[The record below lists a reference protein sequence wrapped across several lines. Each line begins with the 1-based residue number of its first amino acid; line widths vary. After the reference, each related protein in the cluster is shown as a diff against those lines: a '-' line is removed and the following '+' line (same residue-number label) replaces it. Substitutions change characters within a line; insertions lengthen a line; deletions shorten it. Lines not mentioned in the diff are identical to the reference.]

1 MMKTY
6 KAVSSLLA
14 LICTMAAGV
23 VHAQR
28 PSTGR
33 SIAGL
38 VGELG
43 FMPVQE
49 AASEV
54 FPPSAVVAQA
64 QTAAHQAA
72 PPVEPTPQPAPHSPP
87 VVPEYD
93 MIVAVIKP
101 GTHVHKSLGANCGD
115 LLSEG
120 YKLSNQMVIYVR
132 SFKCTTTY
140 GNHVHDMAEVY
151 YRGSRY
157 LIRREGLIL
166 DNNSTAR
173 NDALTDAQVQL
184 LRGEFE
190 NDSHILWTSL
200 AEDALKAIARTKA
213 HGIAVLNRR
222 VYDESD
228 YTNGT
233 GFRVKVLNTSQ
244 KTIKYVAFS
253 IVGYNAVGDPVR
265 DGLKRSTGQTMRG
278 IGPIKPNESASYSF
292 EYIWHT
298 DVVEYVR
305 LTKLKVDYMDGTSNV
320 VAFPEKTVV
329 LDDSVERFLD
339 ATEAP

>member
-1 MMKTY
+1 
-6 KAVSSLLA
+6 
-14 LICTMAAGV
+14 
-23 VHAQR
+23 
-28 PSTGR
+28 
-33 SIAGL
+33 
-38 VGELG
+38 
-43 FMPVQE
+43 
-49 AASEV
+49 
-54 FPPSAVVAQA
+54 
-64 QTAAHQAA
+64 
-72 PPVEPTPQPAPHSPP
+72 
-87 VVPEYD
+87 
-93 MIVAVIKP
+93 MIVAVIKS

-120 YKLSNQMVIYVR
+120 HKLRNQMVIYAR

-140 GNHVHDMAEVY
+140 GNRVHDMAEVY

-157 LIRREGLIL
+157 LIRREDLIL
-166 DNNSTAR
+166 DNKNSTAR

-190 NDSHILWTSL
+190 SDSHILWTSL
-200 AEDALKAIARTKA
+200 AEDALKAIARTKS
-213 HGIAVLNRR
+213 HGIAVLNRH
-222 VYDESD
+222 VYEESD

-265 DGLKRSTGQTMRG
+265 DRLKRSTGQTMRG

-305 LTKLKVDYMDGTSNV
+305 LTKLKVDYMNGTSNV
-320 VAFPEKTVV
+320 ITNPEKTVV
-329 LDDSVERFLD
+329 LDDSVERILE